1 MIASLRPISNVTRR
15 VRQPG
20 VFRIIMNDTRILIV
34 EDERHITKFL
44 EFVLAKEGCTI
55 ASAVDGSSALSLIE
69 DFRPDA
75 ILLDLGLPDMSGV
88 ELLRKIRGGSSGSA
102 AKVIVLSAT
111 VYDGISEQ
119 LSEAG
124 ADAQCSKPIAP
135 STLVRMMRNLELL
148 PAVAA

>member
-1 MIASLRPISNVTRR
+1 MVTDMQGNAVLSNRR
-15 VRQPG
+15 SNTA
-20 VFRIIMNDTRILIV
+20 MNDTRILIV

-55 ASAVDGSSALSLIE
+55 ASAVDGASALGIIE
-69 DFRPDA
+69 EFRPDA
-75 ILLDLGLPDMSGV
+75 VLLDLGLPDMSGID
-88 ELLRKIRGGSSGSA
+88 LLRRIRLGA
-102 AKVIVLSAT
+102 AGKGVKVIVLSAT

-135 STLVRMMRNLELL
+135 STLVKMMRNLELL

>member
-1 MIASLRPISNVTRR
+1 MNHTR
-15 VRQPG
+15 V
-20 VFRIIMNDTRILIV
+20 LIV

-44 EFVLAKEGCTI
+44 EFVLTKEGCTI
-55 ASAVDGSSALSLIE
+55 ASAADGSTALSVIE
-69 DFRPDA
+69 DFCPDA
-75 ILLDLGLPDMSGV
+75 ILLDLGLPDMSGMD
-88 ELLRKIRGGSSGSA
+88 LLRRIREGTNGSA

-135 STLVRMMRNLELL
+135 STLVKMMRNLELL
-148 PAVAA
+148 PAVSV